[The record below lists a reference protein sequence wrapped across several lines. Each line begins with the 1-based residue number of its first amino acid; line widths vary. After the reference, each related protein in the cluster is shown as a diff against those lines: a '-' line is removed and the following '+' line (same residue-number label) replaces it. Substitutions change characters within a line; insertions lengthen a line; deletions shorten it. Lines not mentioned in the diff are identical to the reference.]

1 MSNYSVLLDQ
11 LSMELLLGEIIGF
24 LFLSMTISVWFLL
37 ASTSLHEEFVLFGSH
52 FMSALL
58 DLVFVFRLSAW
69 SSMIISADSDV
80 DNNTI
85 LL

>member
-1 MSNYSVLLDQ
+1 
-11 LSMELLLGEIIGF
+11 MELLLGEIIGF
-24 LFLSMTISVWFLL
+24 LFLSLTISVWFLL

-58 DLVFVFRLSAW
+58 DLVFRLSAW